1 MLQAWI
7 TAPLG
12 SLYFAAPATVY
23 NLETLRMHTRAL
35 RDAEARTCLSLSL
48 GGVVEGRLATRV
60 TILVDELRREGIH
73 VRLLATAD
81 AAAASTVGGG
91 KRGDAPRGGEE
102 DGGSARDALPGAT
115 PTLSRP
121 RRCATVKQTR
131 PSIGT
136 GERRGATSG
145 SRG

>member
-35 RDAEARTCLSLSL
+35 RDRRARTCLALSL
-48 GGVVEGRLATRV
+48 GGAVEGRLATRV

-81 AAAASTVGGG
+81 DAAAST
-91 KRGDAPRGGEE
+91 D
-102 DGGSARDALPGAT
+102 DGSARDSLPGAT
-115 PTLSRP
+115 PTRPRSTRVTRP
-121 RRCATVKQTR
+121 RRYATAKRTR

-136 GERRGATSG
+136 GAPRGATSG

>member
-35 RDAEARTCLSLSL
+35 RERGARTCLTLSL
-48 GGVVEGRLATRV
+48 GGTLEGRVAARV
-60 TILVDELRREGIH
+60 SALVDELRREGIH
-73 VRLLATAD
+73 VRLLSEAEG
-81 AAAASTVGGG
+81 VV
-91 KRGDAPRGGEE
+91 
-102 DGGSARDALPGAT
+102 DGGSEAGERGRDMGPAALTPLRRSARASRGR
-115 PTLSRP
+115 RP
-121 RRCATVKQTR
+121 RDMDA
-131 PSIGT
+131 
-136 GERRGATSG
+136 RRGATSG

>member
-35 RDAEARTCLSLSL
+35 RGAEARTCLSLSL
-48 GGVVEGRLATRV
+48 GGAVEGRLATRV
-60 TILVDELRREGIH
+60 TTLVDELRREGIH
-73 VRLLATAD
+73 VRLVA
-81 AAAASTVGGG
+81 
-91 KRGDAPRGGEE
+91 
-102 DGGSARDALPGAT
+102 PGAT
-115 PTLSRP
+115 PTSPRLTRVSRP
-121 RRCATVKQTR
+121 RRCATVKQAR

>member
-73 VRLLATAD
+73 VRLLAT
-81 AAAASTVGGG
+81 
-91 KRGDAPRGGEE
+91 
-102 DGGSARDALPGAT
+102 GAT

>member
-35 RDAEARTCLSLSL
+35 RHAEARTCLSLSL
-48 GGVVEGRLATRV
+48 GGAVEGRLATRV
-60 TILVDELRREGIH
+60 TTLVDELRRDGIH

-81 AAAASTVGGG
+81 DAATSTV
-91 KRGDAPRGGEE
+91 
-102 DGGSARDALPGAT
+102 T
-115 PTLSRP
+115 RP
-121 RRCATVKQTR
+121 RRYATAKRTR

-136 GERRGATSG
+136 DERRGATSG